1 MQQINDTCKKNQQG
15 MTFVGMIIVIGAIIS
30 IATVGMKVIPAYLEY
45 TAVKNAIKKAV
56 NDGEGKKGIVD
67 SFNKIASIDNI
78 KSVTGE
84 DLDVSDNQASVD
96 YQVVV
101 PIVANASILLDFSAS
116 ATK

>member
-1 MQQINDTCKKNQQG
+1 MQLNKDTGKKNQTG
-15 MTFVGMIIVIGAIIS
+15 MTFIGMVIVIGAIVS
-30 IATVGMKVIPAYLEY
+30 IATVAMKVTPAYLEY

-56 NDGEGKKGIVD
+56 TDGEGKKGIVD
-67 SFNKIASIDNI
+67 SFNKIASVDDI
-78 KSVTGE
+78 KNVSGA
-84 DLDVSDNQASVD
+84 DLVVSDNEASVD

>member
-1 MQQINDTCKKNQQG
+1 MQITNDKYIKYQQG
-15 MTFVGMIIVIGAIIS
+15 MTFIGMIIVIGAIVS
-30 IATVGMKVIPAYLEY
+30 IATVGMKVMPAYLEY

-56 NDGEGKKGIVD
+56 ADGEGKKGIVD
-67 SFNKIASIDNI
+67 SFNKIASVDDI
-78 KSVTGE
+78 KSVTGA
-84 DLDVSDNQASVD
+84 DLVASDNQASVD